1 MRLRGKSSTEMKR
14 SVQRALKTKPQA
26 ACRNEGKM
34 AKYEPSHLK
43 TMNTKIVFREFRS
56 RSEEGLFINEI
67 ARISKISVPTVMKIV
82 EFLVK
87 KELVRT
93 EECTKT
99 RVGRKPNMLKLN
111 KDKYF
116 SIGVIYEGDYLS
128 LGIVDLA
135 GNVYYY
141 VQVRCG
147 KHFEDS
153 LIMNIDRLLEIS
165 GRKINDLIGI
175 GIGMPCVFDKNK
187 CEIIAPLLGIDE
199 PQYFG
204 DKMEEIAARYKTKV
218 FVDNDLNIQAFGEYA
233 YIKPDTKEDLIFI
246 SLGTGLGAGVIIDGK
261 ARRGNRNI
269 CGEIGH
275 MMFEYSEE
283 DEKAGWLENKIN
295 LKALEE
301 RFGIVNGYVPS
312 EEKQRE
318 AVEYVSE
325 YLALLINNLIF
336 SYDVSNIVL
345 SGPVIEALGGG
356 VIEQTQKKLDKIC
369 YRSLGIRQKKAPLPG
384 ISGAGLL
391 AGNIWLDDLFR

>member
-1 MRLRGKSSTEMKR
+1 
-14 SVQRALKTKPQA
+14 
-26 ACRNEGKM
+26 M

-43 TMNTKIVFREFRS
+43 TMNTKIVFREFRN

-82 EFLVK
+82 EFLVE
-87 KELVRT
+87 KELVKT

-111 KDKYF
+111 RDKYF

-153 LIMNIDRLLEIS
+153 LIANIDRLLEIS
-165 GRKINDLIGI
+165 GRKIADLIGI
-175 GIGMPCVFDKNK
+175 GIGVPCIFDKSK
-187 CEIIAPLLGIDE
+187 CEITAPLLGINE
-199 PQYFG
+199 PRYFG
-204 DKMEEIAARYKTKV
+204 DKIEEISARYKTKV

-233 YIKPDTKEDLIFI
+233 YIKPDTREDLIFI

-295 LKALEE
+295 IKALEE
-301 RFGIVNGYVPS
+301 KFGIANGFVPNG
-312 EEKQRE
+312 EKQQE
-318 AVEYVSE
+318 AVEYVSR

-345 SGPVIEALGGG
+345 SGPVIETLGNG

-369 YRSLGIRQKKAPLPG
+369 YRSLGIKQKKAPLPG

-391 AGNIWLDDLFR
+391 AGNIWLEDLFR